1 MELVRE
7 FVQSIVTF
15 SILSAFCL
23 HLMPDKKYQSYA
35 NFTVGL
41 VYICMILD
49 MLQQI
54 LTIWKGH

>member
-7 FVQSIVTF
+7 YIQTIVTF

-23 HLMPDKKYQSYA
+23 HLLPGKKYQSYA

-41 VYICMILD
+41 IFICIILD
-49 MLQQI
+49 MLQEI
-54 LTIWKGH
+54 LMVWKG